1 MPVSGTPY
9 DHSVHPVALQGA
21 ASLQCLLVP
30 NPYIACLTL
39 RDLLSKELAMQLN
52 LTHISYTYPG
62 TASPAIEDVSA
73 TFPSGWTGIIGDN
86 GCGKST
92 LARIA
97 ARVITPDS
105 GTVSPNLFAS
115 YCEQDST
122 QEPDKLFDLASDW
135 GKEAQRARALLRIE
149 DDWFWRYDTL
159 SGGQQKRFQIACAL
173 YAQPDVLIMDEPT
186 NDLDAATRDIVKE
199 ALASFSGIGILIS
212 HDRDLLDSLVGQS
225 LMCEGARWTMRPG
238 GYSKASDQAASERAS
253 AMRDREQASREAKRL
268 KTEAQRRSEE
278 AARQKGKRSKRGLS
292 KKDSDAREKIGRA
305 IVSGK
310 DGVAGKLSSKMS
322 GRLAKA
328 EAELSE
334 KTVSKRYDHRI
345 GEFGVAARSSC
356 VAHLEASRLSA
367 GEFSID
373 VPELW
378 ISPTDHVVLTG
389 ANGTGK
395 SLVVRSIIESV
406 PDNVKVAYVPQ
417 DVGPEERERALRH
430 LRDQDQET
438 KGRILSIVARLN
450 SDPDKLLD
458 GDDLSPGELRKL
470 MLAEQLVTNP
480 NLLVLDEPTNHLD
493 VGSIEALQEMLS
505 GFSGALLLVTHDR
518 QLSEAVTQIGW
529 ETIQGESL
537 MRLLVV

>member
-21 ASLQCLLVP
+21 ASLQRLLVP

-97 ARVITPDS
+97 ARAITPDS
-105 GTVSPNLFAS
+105 GTVSPSLFAS
-115 YCEQDST
+115 YCQQDST
-122 QEPDKLFDLASDW
+122 QEPDDLFDLASDW

-159 SGGQQKRFQIACAL
+159 SGGQQKRIQIACAL
-173 YAQPDVLIMDEPT
+173 YAQPDILIMDEPT

-199 ALASFSGIGILIS
+199 ALASFSGILIS

-268 KTEAQRRSEE
+268 KAEAQRRSEE

-310 DGVAGKLSSKMS
+310 DGVAGRLSSKMS

-328 EAELSE
+328 EAELSK

-345 GEFGVAARSSC
+345 GEFGVTARSSC

-450 SDPDKLLD
+450 SDPDRQLD

-480 NLLVLDEPTNHLD
+480 NFLVLDEPTNHLD

>member
-21 ASLQCLLVP
+21 ASLQRLLVP

-97 ARVITPDS
+97 ARAITPDS
-105 GTVSPNLFAS
+105 GTVSPSLFAS
-115 YCEQDST
+115 YCQQDST
-122 QEPDKLFDLASDW
+122 QEPDDLFDLASDW

-159 SGGQQKRFQIACAL
+159 SGGQQKRIQIACAL
-173 YAQPDVLIMDEPT
+173 YAQPDILIMDEPT

-268 KTEAQRRSEE
+268 KAEAQRRSEE
-278 AARQKGKRSKRGLS
+278 AARVFRQ
-292 KKDSDAREKIGRA
+292 
-305 IVSGK
+305 
-310 DGVAGKLSSKMS
+310 GV
-322 GRLAKA
+322 
-328 EAELSE
+328 
-334 KTVSKRYDHRI
+334 
-345 GEFGVAARSSC
+345 
-356 VAHLEASRLSA
+356 
-367 GEFSID
+367 FS
-373 VPELW
+373 
-378 ISPTDHVVLTG
+378 
-389 ANGTGK
+389 
-395 SLVVRSIIESV
+395 
-406 PDNVKVAYVPQ
+406 
-417 DVGPEERERALRH
+417 
-430 LRDQDQET
+430 
-438 KGRILSIVARLN
+438 
-450 SDPDKLLD
+450 
-458 GDDLSPGELRKL
+458 
-470 MLAEQLVTNP
+470 
-480 NLLVLDEPTNHLD
+480 
-493 VGSIEALQEMLS
+493 
-505 GFSGALLLVTHDR
+505 
-518 QLSEAVTQIGW
+518 
-529 ETIQGESL
+529 
-537 MRLLVV
+537 

>member
-52 LTHISYTYPG
+52 LTHISYTNPG
-62 TASPAIEDVSA
+62 TPAIEDVSA

-97 ARVITPDS
+97 ARAITPDS
-105 GTVSPNLFAS
+105 GTVSPSLFAS
-115 YCEQDST
+115 YCQQDST
-122 QEPDKLFDLASDW
+122 QEPDDLFDLASDW

-159 SGGQQKRFQIACAL
+159 SGGQQKRIQIACAL
-173 YAQPDVLIMDEPT
+173 YAQPDILIMDEPT

-268 KTEAQRRSEE
+268 KAEAQRRSEE

-310 DGVAGKLSSKMS
+310 DGVAGRLSSKMS

-328 EAELSE
+328 EAELSK

-345 GEFGVAARSSC
+345 GEFGVTARSSC

-450 SDPDKLLD
+450 SDPDRLLD

-480 NLLVLDEPTNHLD
+480 NFLVLDEPTNHLD

>member
-1 MPVSGTPY
+1 
-9 DHSVHPVALQGA
+9 
-21 ASLQCLLVP
+21 
-30 NPYIACLTL
+30 
-39 RDLLSKELAMQLN
+39 MQLN
-52 LTHISYTYPG
+52 LTHINYTYPG
-62 TASPAIEDVSA
+62 AVSPTIDDVNV
-73 TFPSGWTGIIGDN
+73 TFPSGWTGIIGNN

-97 ARVITPDS
+97 ARIIVPDS
-105 GTVSPNLFAS
+105 GTVSPTLFSS
-115 YCEQDST
+115 YCQQDST
-122 QEPDKLFDLASDW
+122 QEPENLFDLASDW
-135 GKEAQRARALLRIE
+135 GKEAQRTRALLYIE

-159 SGGQQKRFQIACAL
+159 SGGQQKRIQIACAL

-186 NDLDAATRDIVKE
+186 NDLDAATRDIVRE
-199 ALASFSGIGILIS
+199 ALASFERIGILIS

-225 LMCEGARWTMRPG
+225 LMCEDARWTMRPG

-253 AMRDREQASREAKRL
+253 AIRDREQASREAKRL
-268 KTEAQRRSEE
+268 KAEAQRRSEE
-278 AARQKGKRSKRGLS
+278 AARQKGKRSKRSLS
-292 KKDSDAREKIGRA
+292 KGDSDARERIGRA

-322 GRLAKA
+322 GRLTKA
-328 EAELSE
+328 EAELSK

-378 ISPTDHVVLTG
+378 ISPTDHVVLIG

-395 SLVVRSIIESV
+395 SLVVRSVIESV
-406 PDNVKVAYVPQ
+406 PDTVKTAFIPQ
-417 DVGPEERERALRH
+417 NVGPGERERALKH
-430 LRDQDQET
+430 LRDQDQEM

-470 MLAEQLVTNP
+470 MLAEQLVMNP
-480 NLLVLDEPTNHLD
+480 NFLVLDEPTNHLD
-493 VGSIEALQEMLS
+493 LGSIKALQETLID
-505 GFSGALLLVTHDR
+505 FPGALLLVTHDR
-518 QLSEAVTQIGW
+518 LLSEAVTQIAW
-529 ETIQGESL
+529 ETIHGEKL
-537 MRLLVV
+537 VRLQIV

>member
-1 MPVSGTPY
+1 
-9 DHSVHPVALQGA
+9 
-21 ASLQCLLVP
+21 
-30 NPYIACLTL
+30 
-39 RDLLSKELAMQLN
+39 MQLN

-97 ARVITPDS
+97 ARAITPDS
-105 GTVSPNLFAS
+105 GTVSPSLFAS
-115 YCEQDST
+115 YCQQDST
-122 QEPDKLFDLASDW
+122 QEPDDLFDLASDW

-159 SGGQQKRFQIACAL
+159 SGGQQKRIQIACAL

-212 HDRDLLDSLVGQS
+212 HDRDLLDGLVGQS

-268 KTEAQRRSEE
+268 KAEAQRRSEE

-395 SLVVRSIIESV
+395 SLVVRSVIESV
-406 PDNVKVAYVPQ
+406 PENVKVAYVPQ

>member
-1 MPVSGTPY
+1 
-9 DHSVHPVALQGA
+9 
-21 ASLQCLLVP
+21 
-30 NPYIACLTL
+30 
-39 RDLLSKELAMQLN
+39 MQLN
-52 LTHISYTYPG
+52 LTHINYTYPG

-73 TFPSGWTGIIGDN
+73 TFPTGWTGIIGDN

-97 ARVITPDS
+97 ARIIVPDS
-105 GTVSPNLFAS
+105 GTVSPTLFAS

-122 QEPDKLFDLASDW
+122 QEPENLFDLASDW

-159 SGGQQKRFQIACAL
+159 SGGQQKRIQIACAL

-186 NDLDAATRDIVKE
+186 NDLDAATRGIVKE
-199 ALASFSGIGILIS
+199 ALASFGDIGILIS

-225 LMCEGARWTMRPG
+225 LMCEDARWTMRPG

-253 AMRDREQASREAKRL
+253 AIRDREQASREAKRL
-268 KTEAQRRSEE
+268 KAEAQRRSEE
-278 AARQKGKRSKRGLS
+278 AARQKGKRNKRGLS
-292 KKDSDAREKIGRA
+292 KGDSDARERIGRA

-322 GRLAKA
+322 GRLTKA
-328 EAELSE
+328 EAELSK

-345 GEFGVAARSSC
+345 GEFGVTARSSC
-356 VAHLEASRLSA
+356 VAHLEATRLSV
-367 GEFSID
+367 GDFSID

-378 ISPTDHVVLTG
+378 IAPTEHVVLTG
-389 ANGTGK
+389 TNGTGK
-395 SLVVRSIIESV
+395 SLVVKSVVESV
-406 PDNVKVAYVPQ
+406 PETVKTAFIPQ
-417 DVGPEERERALRH
+417 NVGPGERERALKH
-430 LRDQDQET
+430 LRDQDQEM

-470 MLAEQLVTNP
+470 MLAEQLVMNP
-480 NLLVLDEPTNHLD
+480 NFLVLDEPTNHLD
-493 VGSIEALQEMLS
+493 LGSIKALQESLID
-505 GFSGALLLVTHDR
+505 FPGALLLVTHDR
-518 QLSEAVTQIGW
+518 LLSEAVTQIAW
-529 ETIQGESL
+529 ETIQGEKL
-537 MRLLVV
+537 VRLQIV